1 MPSGIRTGTSE
12 PTSTEIRPFPDD
24 VLVLLTV
31 QVISCCRFAGK
42 ISLLGARWECSSELH
57 ISSRFRALCRFDRMS
72 FKGDTKTLAHSAED
86 GREIV
91 HARVALL

>member
-24 VLVLLTV
+24 VMVLLTV

-42 ISLLGARWECSSELH
+42 ISLLGARWECSSGL
-57 ISSRFRALCRFDRMS
+57 SRRASRWR
-72 FKGDTKTLAHSAED
+72 KNPATWVRGQAIH
-86 GREIV
+86 GI
-91 HARVALL
+91 